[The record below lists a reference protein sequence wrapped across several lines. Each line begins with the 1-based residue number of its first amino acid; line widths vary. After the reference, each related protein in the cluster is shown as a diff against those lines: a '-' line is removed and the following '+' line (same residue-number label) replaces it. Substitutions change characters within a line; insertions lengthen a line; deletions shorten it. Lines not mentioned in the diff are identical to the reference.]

1 MKIIEIHEYG
11 NGTYAE
17 PFWTRV
23 QKKIN
28 KVEEQ
33 YKIIEMDKKFI
44 PAHCIGKNCMGM
56 DVCRSDELF
65 LALYCVDK
73 E

>member
-1 MKIIEIHEYG
+1 MKIIEIYEYG

-33 YKIIEMDKKFI
+33 YKIIDMDKKFI
-44 PAHCIGKNCMGM
+44 PAHYIGMNCMGM
-56 DVCRSDELF
+56 DVYRDDELF
-65 LALYCVDK
+65 LALYCEEK